1 MGIFFA
7 VHKESLEGYRRTKYL
22 VDVGENCGRGVPGGR
37 VSCIHFYSLVFE
49 LRKHLPFPVSLLTGQ
64 QGPIRSGS
72 EDTELCRTQMC
83 VFSVKEAGV

>member
-7 VHKESLEGYRRTKYL
+7 VHKVWKVTEEPNIWWMLGRT
-22 VDVGENCGRGVPGGR
+22 VGGGCRGGR

-64 QGPIRSGS
+64 QGPTRSGS